1 MSFIKIFVRL
11 LERFEELERLEM
23 FKIFEVLEPFELLEL
38 IHGRRCIYAMPIVVK
53 RKKGESIHDML
64 NRFYQLM
71 KQTNIIEDIREKQ
84 EFVKPS
90 QKRYEKK
97 KALEKSN

>member
-1 MSFIKIFVRL
+1 
-11 LERFEELERLEM
+11 
-23 FKIFEVLEPFELLEL
+23 
-38 IHGRRCIYAMPIVVK
+38 MPIVVK

-64 NRFYQLM
+64 NRFYQLI
-71 KQTNIIEDIREKQ
+71 KQTNIIDDIREKQ

-97 KALEKSN
+97 KALKKAN

>member
-1 MSFIKIFVRL
+1 
-11 LERFEELERLEM
+11 
-23 FKIFEVLEPFELLEL
+23 
-38 IHGRRCIYAMPIVVK
+38 MPIVVK

-64 NRFYQLM
+64 NRFYNLI
-71 KQTNIIEDIREKQ
+71 KQTNIIDEIKDKQ

-90 QKRYEKK
+90 KKRYEKK

>member
-1 MSFIKIFVRL
+1 
-11 LERFEELERLEM
+11 
-23 FKIFEVLEPFELLEL
+23 
-38 IHGRRCIYAMPIVVK
+38 MPIVVK

-64 NRFYQLM
+64 NRFYQLI
-71 KQTNIIEDIREKQ
+71 KQTNIIEDIKEKQ

-97 KALEKSN
+97 KSKERAN

>member
-1 MSFIKIFVRL
+1 
-11 LERFEELERLEM
+11 
-23 FKIFEVLEPFELLEL
+23 
-38 IHGRRCIYAMPIVVK
+38 MPIVVK

-64 NRFYQLM
+64 NRFYQLI
-71 KQTNIIEDIREKQ
+71 KQTNIIDDIRDRQ

-97 KALEKSN
+97 KALKKGN